1 MAGQWN
7 CLFAMPKRGLLMNN
21 LPEQMANKF
30 TRRDQLLKLIE
41 ELGECTAAASRIL
54 QKLGNNRNDHNFQ
67 NLQNN
72 FVDEIID
79 VEFLFAQMR
88 YYFDGFIDAEERN
101 NAEVKARFFND

>member
-1 MAGQWN
+1 VDVV
-7 CLFAMPKRGLLMNN
+7 NN

-30 TRRDQLLKLIE
+30 SRRDQLLKLIE
-41 ELGECTAAASRIL
+41 ELGECTAAVSRYYAYL
-54 QKLGNNRNDHNFQ
+54 YYDGSFKTEKDLKQ
-67 NLQNN
+67 N

-88 YYFDGFIDAEERN
+88 YYFDGFEEAEERN